1 MVFFVKM
8 TLNSSG
14 PIRLAGTTL
23 GESVELE
30 LGGNGTTTISLNDAT
45 VRGLLGI
52 ASGTISLGGAAGQAR
67 YFEFSRTI
75 SSDTADYNLYND
87 MANNGWNQ
95 LKEVKVTLTNNAW
108 LYASSASTY
117 ALNISNIPVNSV
129 ITVVNNYGIVGAGG
143 YGGGG
148 NGGSGHNSNTAYP
161 GYAPGPGGNAMYIAN
176 SITMYNNNLISGGG
190 GGGAGAI
197 GSNSGGKVRY
207 PIGGQ
212 GGGGGQGYV
221 GGAAGPGGTND
232 AGRPGAAGSAGT
244 VSAPGSPNGGGW
256 GADGGATS
264 YTGGGT
270 RGYYVIGIGNVTW
283 AATGTRLGY
292 SA

>member
-1 MVFFVKM
+1 MA
-8 TLNSSG
+8 LNSSG

-30 LGGNGTTTISLNDAT
+30 LGGDGTTTISLNDAT
-45 VRGLLGI
+45 VRRLIGS
-52 ASGTISLGGAAGQAR
+52 ASGTISLGGALGQAR
-67 YFEFSRTI
+67 FFEFSRTI

-95 LKEVKVTLTNNAW
+95 IKEVKVTLTNNAW
-108 LYASSASTY
+108 LYASSTSSY
-117 ALNISNIPVNSV
+117 ALNISSMPVNSV
-129 ITVVNNYGIVGAGG
+129 ITVVNNSYIVGAGG

-148 NGGSGHNSNTAYP
+148 NGGSGNNTNTAYP
-161 GYAPGPGGNAMYIAN
+161 GYAPGTGGNAMYIA
-176 SITMYNNNLISGGG
+176 SAITMYNNNFISGGG

-197 GSNSGGKVRY
+197 GGNTGGKVRY
-207 PIGGQ
+207 PVGGQ

-232 AGRPGAAGSAGT
+232 AGRPGAAGGAGT
-244 VSAPGSPNGGGW
+244 ISAPGGPNGGGW
-256 GADGGATS
+256 GADGGSTS

-283 AATGTRLGY
+283 AATGTSLGY